1 MILESKFNLNT
12 FTYSK
17 TAIDKGIDNT
27 EMTDEVFENLHKLH
41 ELLINIQIRISI
53 KENKAIPIK
62 INSGYRCPELNKL
75 IGGVP
80 TSEHVCRNHTA
91 AADTIAIGISLER
104 YFELLKQ
111 LAKEK
116 VLVFGQVILEFGKHP
131 ETNTDDWVHLSLPT
145 ERHTNE
151 FMRSPIMKG
160 DGANVN
166 GKRQYIKEG

>member
-75 IGGVP
+75 IGGVA
-80 TSEHVCRNHTA
+80 TSQHCLGE
-91 AADTIAIGISLER
+91 AADTVAVGVGLNQ
-104 YFELLKQ
+104 YFEYLKD
-111 LAKEK
+111 LAREK
-116 VLVFGQVILEFGKHP
+116 VLVFGQVIKEYGSWIHISIPTKHQ
-131 ETNTDDWVHLSLPT
+131 NQ
-145 ERHTNE
+145 
-151 FMRSPIMKG
+151 FMT
-160 DGANVN
+160 
-166 GKRQYIKEG
+166 KEINQPYAKVEL

>member
-80 TSEHVCRNHTA
+80 TSQHCLGG
-91 AADTIAIGISLER
+91 AADTSAIGVGLNQ
-104 YFELLKQ
+104 YFEYLKE
-111 LAKEK
+111 LAREK
-116 VLVFGQVILEFGKHP
+116 VLTFGQVIREYGSWVHISIPTDKHQNQFMIK
-131 ETNTDDWVHLSLPT
+131 ETNQPYVKVEL
-145 ERHTNE
+145 
-151 FMRSPIMKG
+151 
-160 DGANVN
+160 
-166 GKRQYIKEG
+166 

>member
-41 ELLINIQIRISI
+41 GLLVNVQLRVSI

-80 TSEHVCRNHTA
+80 TSQHCLGG
-91 AADTIAIGISLER
+91 AADTSAIGVGLNQ
-104 YFELLKQ
+104 YFEYLKE
-111 LAKEK
+111 LAREK
-116 VLVFGQVILEFGKHP
+116 VLTFGQVIKEYNSWVHISAPTDKHQNQFMIK
-131 ETNTDDWVHLSLPT
+131 ETNQPYVKVEL
-145 ERHTNE
+145 
-151 FMRSPIMKG
+151 
-160 DGANVN
+160 
-166 GKRQYIKEG
+166 